1 MITYYL
7 RYQILCRKEISYIRM
22 SQKEREQLHAE
33 FSILHSLRHP
43 NIVGY
48 YHREHLKA
56 TQELH
61 IYMEYCDGGD
71 LSKVIKSLIA
81 KNQFAEEEYVWSIFA
96 QLVTALYRCH
106 YGVDPPEVG
115 KNFMGAGNVKPYGL
129 RPKNQIMILHRDLK
143 PDNGK
148 GPRQCFHPVAIVR
161 LFFVR
166 SCTNTP
172 PVFLG
177 ADNSVKLGDFGLSKL
192 MQSHD
197 FASTYVGTPYYM
209 SPEICAAEKYTLHSD
224 VWSLGCIMYEL
235 CMRKP
240 PFDAKTHFHL
250 VQRIKEGKYEALP
263 SIYSAELQN
272 VIKSCLK
279 TNPNHRPDT
288 AALLNLPVVRLM
300 RKEREVVEVGRLLKL
315 KEAEAT
321 ANLEK
326 LKLQIAQLE
335 QDKVNTR
342 AEIESTVR
350 REWEVKAR
358 LEIDRLVGLE
368 CATLQKR
375 FETEFPARVQEEVE
389 KHLRSLAASKP
400 NSPTTRPPSSA
411 HTPSEEIPHSSISM
425 TSSHDFPSQTDLT
438 SLSFESP
445 MLTSV
450 SHSAHPLKKSTR
462 TPFTRAR
469 TTYDSPMDVHMASPS
484 PMSITSLALSPR
496 RTAAASTLPNPQ
508 NIFAAA
514 AEQRARWEPHLMSPS
529 SSDDESFPVEEDE
542 DELPELP
549 SPTRVRKAAAL
560 ASDPFKLAS
569 RAGSGLARPGIRRGT
584 TAPMAMPRLQAQQPA
599 LFATKPGNGAPATN
613 GNPMV
618 PRPRSPQ
625 AATGTGI
632 PTSTSQGSLLVG
644 QAKPVS
650 PTRRTSKVPFLA
662 ADGTGSPTRRPS
674 VKKGKMGGGGE
685 EMLKAVVSKNMFG
698 AAGGAVNAG
707 GLVGTGAPGAA
718 GAGAVVG
725 GLGTGVGLGQGRTLV
740 ELNQNMHQGRVVDV
754 MKAVLKDVEEEKG
767 EGGVRMAARVLQWES
782 KREESA
788 REEVVWDPERDEMPS
803 PFLARKGRGL
813 VR

>member
-1 MITYYL
+1 
-7 RYQILCRKEISYIRM
+7 M

-106 YGVDPPEVG
+106 YGMDPPEVG
-115 KNFMGAGNVKPYGL
+115 KNFMGPGNVTKPYGL

-143 PDNGK
+143 PDNGNQ
-148 GPRQCFHPVAIVR
+148 PWRAFIQSHP
-161 LFFVR
+161 
-166 SCTNTP
+166 NTHT
-172 PVFLG
+172 VFLG

-224 VWSLGCIMYEL
+224 IWSLGCIMYEL
-235 CMRKP
+235 CMRRP

-250 VQRIKEGKYEALP
+250 VQKIKEGKFDPLP

-315 KEAEAT
+315 KDAET
-321 ANLEK
+321 QLNLEK
-326 LKLQIAQLE
+326 IKVQIAQLDL
-335 QDKVNTR
+335 DKSKAR

-358 LEIDRLVGLE
+358 LEIDRLVQLE
-368 CATLQKR
+368 TASLQKR
-375 FETEFPARVQEEVE
+375 FDTEIQARVQEEVE
-389 KHLRSLAASKP
+389 KHLRSLAA
-400 NSPTTRPPSSA
+400 NPPPRHPSGT
-411 HTPSEEIPHSSISM
+411 HTPSEIPQSSIS
-425 TSSHDFPSQTDLT
+425 TNGDLEFPSQTDLT

-445 MLTSV
+445 FLATTSQK
-450 SHSAHPLKKSTR
+450 PLKKSTR
-462 TPFTRAR
+462 TPFARAR

-496 RTAAASTLPNPQ
+496 RTAPVPASALPNPQ
-508 NIFAAA
+508 NIFAVA
-514 AEQRARWEPHLMSPS
+514 AEQRARWEPHGMDA
-529 SSDDESFPVEEDE
+529 SSDEDDSINLGEDDDE

-560 ASDPFKLAS
+560 ASDPFKFAS
-569 RAGSGLARPGIRRGT
+569 RAGAPRPGMRRQS
-584 TAPMAMPRLQAQQPA
+584 TAPMPMPRLQAQPS
-599 LFATKPGNGAPATN
+599 LFSMKAAGAGAM
-613 GNPMV
+613 GA

-625 AATGTGI
+625 AANTGTGI
-632 PTSTSQGSLLVG
+632 PTSSSQPALAVPL
-644 QAKPVS
+644 ANKPVS
-650 PTRRTSKVPFLA
+650 PTRRMSKVPFLA
-662 ADGTGSPTRRPS
+662 ADATGSPTRRPS
-674 VKKGKMGGGGE
+674 VKKSGKMAAAGGE

-698 AAGGAVNAG
+698 AVAGGVAQG
-707 GLVGTGAPGAA
+707 P
-718 GAGAVVG
+718 
-725 GLGTGVGLGQGRTLV
+725 GRTLV
-740 ELNQNMHQGRVVDV
+740 ELNMNMQQGRAVEV
-754 MKAVLKDVEEEKG
+754 MKAVVKEAEEEKVGG

-782 KREESA
+782 KREES

-803 PFLARKGRGL
+803 PFLARKGRGI